1 MLLEALTTLYPD
13 QVWLEVS
20 PEDIEKTWPLEQ
32 EYSYDVARWTAFKNR
47 LTLDAFLGWFKAE
60 SGIEE
65 QPMVWPSQNDLPSIW
80 EVVNGTA
87 LQLGE
92 TRIVL
97 IPSEEMDTNE
107 FCVQAEWVDIPSWAA
122 DYYLAVQVNPD
133 DRWLRVWGYT
143 THKKLKQAGQYNNI
157 RRTYS
162 LEPEQ
167 LIEDLNVMWV
177 ARELGRDRKAVVDP
191 LPILLPR
198 QAEHLLEQLS
208 QPSSYSPRL
217 KVDFAQWAAFIENET
232 QRQHLYKQRTVVSW
246 NKDELVQE
254 IINHPTRQRK
264 LSGVDLSG
272 ADLRCADL
280 SEASLGNADLS
291 RVNFSNA
298 NLRSTNL
305 SDADLSDTN
314 LSHVQLLCA
323 NLSGANLSN
332 VNLSSANLNLANLSH
347 TDLSKANL
355 SNAWLRN
362 ADLSHANLSDAN
374 LSNADLSDAD
384 LSDADLSHANLRGA
398 SNLRGANLAGANV
411 KDAQFERDTGLTKS
425 QERDLEKRGAK
436 FGIQAHDRL

>member
-1 MLLEALTTLYPD
+1 MSMLLEALTTLYPD

-20 PEDIEKTWPLEQ
+20 PDEIEKTWPLDL

-97 IPSEEMDTNE
+97 IPSEEMHTNE

-133 DRWLRVWGYT
+133 DGWLRVWGYT

-177 ARELGRDRKAVVDP
+177 ARELGRDRKAPIAPV
-191 LPILLPR
+191 PILLPR
-198 QAEHLLEQLS
+198 QAKNLLEQLS

-232 QRQHLYKQRTVVSW
+232 QRQQLYKRTIVVAT
-246 NKDELVQE
+246 

-280 SEASLGNADLS
+280 SEASLGDADLS

-298 NLRSTNL
+298 NFRSTNL

-314 LSHVQLLCA
+314 LSHAQLLCA

-384 LSDADLSHANLRGA
+384 LSHANLRGA
-398 SNLRGANLAGANV
+398 TNLRGANLAGANV
-411 KDAQFERDTGLTKS
+411 EDAQFERDTGLTKS
-425 QERDLEKRGAK
+425 QERDLERRGAK
-436 FGIQAHDRL
+436 FGDSGAREPLGFSR